1 MGGWKDG
8 KKEGQKKRRTKG
20 NKKGREEGRK
30 ESQHLR
36 NVFCL
41 SSGLI
46 MLQTT
51 NNVFNTSLYD
61 QVIPQTLLA
70 WQRVRLAH
78 LMAHSGK
85 EWADIVKQYNSGAVL
100 ENLHSKLFRIINKG
114 YSEEFLNIFEDF
126 PNTTHNSS
134 MP

>member
-1 MGGWKDG
+1 MERRKD
-8 KKEGQKKRRTKG
+8 RRK
-20 NKKGREEGRK
+20 EGRK
-30 ESQHLR
+30 EIRKEGRKEGRKL
-36 NVFCL
+36 NTYVMFFCL

-126 PNTTHNSS
+126 SQHYSQQ
-134 MP
+134 